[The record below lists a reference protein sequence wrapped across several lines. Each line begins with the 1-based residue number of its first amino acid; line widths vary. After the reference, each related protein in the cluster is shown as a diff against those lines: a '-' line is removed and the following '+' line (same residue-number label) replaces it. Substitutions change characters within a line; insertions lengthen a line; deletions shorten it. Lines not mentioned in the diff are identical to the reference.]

1 MAMNL
6 MGPCCF
12 RTLGMWCGILV
23 LLSMPAGLSL
33 AEDNQTASEPE
44 EELVWPSPPQQPRIR
59 YITSFTNSDDVA
71 AEKGFFGKLWEFI
84 IGPDELISLV
94 KPMGVAADSQGR
106 VIVADAAGKRIHIF
120 DQTKRAYSVIDQ
132 VDERSL
138 ELPIEALV
146 DDQDNIYVADAGLKK
161 VFVFDKTGAYTRSL
175 GGESLQRPTGIAID
189 NKRKW
194 IYVVDTPAHEVK
206 VFSLDDG
213 GLIKTIGERGNVDG
227 TFNFPSYVTT
237 DQAGSLY
244 VTDGMN
250 KRIRVFGQDASYQRA
265 IGSPGDGSG
274 NFSAPKGVAV
284 DSEGHIYVADVAFDN
299 VQIFDQEGR
308 LLMAFG
314 ASGQAPGKFWMP
326 TGLFIDRNDR
336 IYVADSYN
344 NRIQVFQYLKSGD
357 DMAKQ

>member
-1 MAMNL
+1 MVMNST
-6 MGPCCF
+6 GPHGIRKLVRWCC
-12 RTLGMWCGILV
+12 ILV
-23 LLSMPAGLSL
+23 LVGMPASL
-33 AEDNQTASEPE
+33 TFAGEGQAAAEPAEA
-44 EELVWPSPPQQPRIR
+44 LVWPSPPQQPRIR

-71 AEKGFFGKLWEFI
+71 REKGFFGKLWEFI

-106 VIVADAAGKRIHIF
+106 VIVADAAGKRVHIF
-120 DQTKRAYSVIDQ
+120 DQTKRTYSVIDE

-138 ELPIEALV
+138 KLPIETLV

-161 VFVFDKTGAYTRSL
+161 VFVFDKTGAYKRSL
-175 GGESLQRPTGIAID
+175 GGEDLQRPTGIAID
-189 NKRKW
+189 NKRRW
-194 IYVVDTPAHEVK
+194 LYVVDTPAHEVK
-206 VFSLDDG
+206 VYSLDDG
-213 GLIKTIGERGNVDG
+213 ILVKTIGERGNVDG
-227 TFNFPSYVTT
+227 TFNFPSYAAT

-250 KRIRVFGQDASYQRA
+250 KRIRVFDQDAAYRRA

-274 NFSAPKGVAV
+274 DFSAPKGVAV
-284 DSEGHIYVADVAFDN
+284 DSEGHIYVADVAFDA

-344 NRIQVFQYLKSGD
+344 NRVQVFQYLKSGD
-357 DMAKQ
+357 GAAVQ